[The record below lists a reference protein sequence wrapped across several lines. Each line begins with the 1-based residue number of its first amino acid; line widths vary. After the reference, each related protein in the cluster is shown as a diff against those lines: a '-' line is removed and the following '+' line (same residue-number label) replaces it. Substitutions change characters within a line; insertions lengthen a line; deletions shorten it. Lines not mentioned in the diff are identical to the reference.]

1 MRGPLLGSAYNR
13 GFPVETA
20 MPVHPME
27 LWQRAERLLQAR
39 DYASAKDSYV
49 LLLDEP
55 AFAIMAHLRLSLI
68 ASQQGRYRDAVGHAV
83 NAGSRRPSDPELIEM
98 VGKRLLTLGEHEL
111 AIRCA
116 LSPAM
121 IDSKKPAVTA
131 QLGKVMV
138 DYGEPEVA
146 LKLLQ
151 VATSPG
157 WDSAALRYLVGISAL
172 YVGDRKLAER
182 ALDGALALD
191 PDFARAA
198 RAKSRLRTQTR
209 ESNNVDALRA
219 SLARIGE
226 DHSDAPML
234 LYALFKELDDL
245 DDAAA
250 AWDALER
257 GMRLRRQQVA
267 YDPAADAAMFERLH
281 QVRGETPSE
290 ALSTEGPL
298 PIFIVGMPRSGTT
311 LLERIL
317 GAHEDVADAGE
328 LRDFTMQLR
337 WMCDLAGGP
346 FPDNALVDAAR
357 QLHEWPQLGARYI
370 AHAGWRSRGKR
381 MFTDKLPLNFL
392 NVGYIARALPQARIL
407 HMVRDP
413 MDTCFSNLK
422 ELFANP
428 YPHSYDQLE
437 MADHYRRYRQLMAH
451 WRAQFPGRIHEVH
464 YAELVAE
471 PERVA
476 REALSFCGLPWQD
489 GILEIEHR
497 GGTVATAS
505 ATQVREPIHQRSVG
519 QWRRYET
526 QLAPMRERLGAY
538 GY

>member
-1 MRGPLLGSAYNR
+1 
-13 GFPVETA
+13 
-20 MPVHPME
+20 ME

-39 DYASAKDSYV
+39 DHAAAKGIYV

-68 ASQQGRYRDAVGHAV
+68 ASHQGRFRDAVGHAV
-83 NAGSRRPSDPELIEM
+83 NAGQRRPQDPELIEL

-121 IDSKKPAVTA
+121 LESKKPAATA
-131 QLGKVMV
+131 QLGKIMV

-151 VATSPG
+151 VTTGPG
-157 WDSAALRYLVGISAL
+157 WDSAALRYLVGIAAL
-172 YVGDRKLAER
+172 YVGGRQLAER
-182 ALDGALALD
+182 AIDGALALD

-198 RAKSRLRTQTR
+198 RVKSRLRQQTR

-219 SLARIGE
+219 SLERIGS
-226 DHSDAPML
+226 DHADAPML
-234 LYALFKELDDL
+234 FYALFKELDDL
-245 DDAAA
+245 GDADK
-250 AWDALER
+250 AWEALDC
-257 GMRLRRQQVA
+257 GMRLRRRQVA

-281 QVRGETPSE
+281 EVGGEAPPLDRT
-290 ALSTEGPL
+290 AEGPA

-317 GAHEDVADAGE
+317 GAHDAIADAGE

-337 WMCDLAGGP
+337 WTCDLGGGP
-346 FPDNALVDAAR
+346 FPDIALIDAAR
-357 QLHEWPQLGARYI
+357 ELRDWRQLGDRYLS
-370 AHAGWRSRGKR
+370 HVGWRARGKT

-392 NVGYIARALPQARIL
+392 NVGYIAKALPQARIL
-407 HMVRDP
+407 HMIRDP

-464 YAELVAE
+464 YADLVAE

-476 REALSFCGLPWQD
+476 REVLSYCGLPWQE
-489 GILEIEHR
+489 GIIDIER
-497 GGTVATAS
+497 REGTVATAS
-505 ATQVREPIHQRSVG
+505 TIQVREPIHQRAAG
-519 QWRRYET
+519 HWRRYER